1 MSNFDKR
8 LQVRCSQLE
17 IDELNKKIEK
27 AKLSKSQ
34 FLRDVI
40 FSSVI
45 KEQDKEHQKRVL
57 FLLNNISNN
66 VNQIAHYAN
75 IKKDLDEKVLNELL
89 EVSIFCKS
97 AAKA

>member
-1 MSNFDKR
+1 MGNFDKR

-17 IDELNKKIEK
+17 LNELDKKIAK

-45 KEQDKEHQKRVL
+45 KELDKEHQKRVL

-75 IKKDLDEKVLNELL
+75 IKRDLDEKVLAELL
-89 EVSIFCKS
+89 EVSNFCKS
-97 AAKA
+97 VAKA